1 MIEISI
7 ENTKQILTF
16 MSRVTLQGSEAP
28 LFTSLVTGL
37 SDKIQAEE
45 GATDGNST
53 NDS

>member
-28 LFTSLVTGL
+28 LFTSLVTEL
-37 SDKIQAEE
+37 SGKIQAEE
-45 GATDGNST
+45 EGDTDGN
-53 NDS
+53 DA